1 MTESSS
7 QHLPRHLFVRN
18 LQAENIETLSYADL
32 TRFFREEEE
41 LAAFL
46 PDGVCQFDPRNREP
60 VLFSSARAGRPHD
73 NQPGDSTGQ
82 DGTATSGSCVVCEG
96 KTTSA
101 VDVADLSEGFTFIN
115 KNLYPVL
122 YPHHELAHH
131 QGVEGLDAKR
141 ETAASPA
148 RGLHFLQWTS
158 SLHDKDWHNM
168 PQEDRVVVMK
178 RLAALEK
185 ILLTTSCDSMPPTS
199 RYGDLERRHGFV
211 SIIKNGGR
219 LVGGSL
225 AHGHQQIAFSN
236 VIPRRILEN
245 RNFEVTREETFS
257 AFMLRNNPEELIIR
271 DYGKAVLVVPY
282 FMRRPFDMLLLLE
295 DTRKR
300 YLFEL
305 TVEESTDVS
314 DGWRDAIRFIHH
326 VMPQMG
332 REIAYNVITHNGP
345 GAGLYFEFLPYTQET
360 GGFEHLGLS
369 VCQSN
374 PLAASQKLRK
384 IAQSM
389 KMD

>member
-1 MTESSS
+1 MTESSR
-7 QHLPRHLFVRN
+7 QRLPRHLFERK

-32 TRFFREEEE
+32 VRFFQEEEE

-46 PDGVCQFDPRNREP
+46 PDGVCQFDPRNGEP
-60 VLFSSARAGRPHD
+60 VLFNSARAGRPHD
-73 NQPGDSTGQ
+73 NRPKDTTGQ
-82 DGTATSGSCVVCEG
+82 ERISASRSCVVCEG
-96 KTTSA
+96 KTTSS

-131 QGVEGLDAKR
+131 LGVEGLDAKR
-141 ETAASPA
+141 EAVATTAK
-148 RGLHFLQWTS
+148 GLHFLQWTS
-158 SLHDKDWHNM
+158 SLHDKDWHNL
-168 PQEDRVVVMK
+168 PQVDRVIVMK

-185 ILLTTSCDSMPPTS
+185 ILLMTSGDYMPLTS
-199 RYGDLERRHGFV
+199 HYGDLEGRYGFI

-245 RNFEVTREETFS
+245 RNFELARKETFS
-257 AFMLRNNPEELIIR
+257 AFMLRNNPEEFLIR
-271 DYGKAVLVVPY
+271 DYRNAVLLVPY
-282 FMRRPFDMLLLLE
+282 FMRRPFDMLLLLK

-300 YLFEL
+300 YLSEL
-305 TVEESTDVS
+305 TVEEIAAVS
-314 DGWRDAIRFIHH
+314 DGWRDAILFIHH

-374 PLAASQKLRK
+374 PLAASQKIRK
-384 IAQSM
+384 IAQFIQ
-389 KMD
+389 MD